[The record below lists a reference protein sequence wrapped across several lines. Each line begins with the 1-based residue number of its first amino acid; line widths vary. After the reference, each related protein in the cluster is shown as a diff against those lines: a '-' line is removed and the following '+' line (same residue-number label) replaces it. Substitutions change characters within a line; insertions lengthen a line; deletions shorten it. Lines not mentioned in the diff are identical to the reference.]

1 MPRLWQEAY
10 ADYFRAG
17 KSYPEGAG
25 DEGVGNPLQEGR
37 GAPEDEGGGSIGM
50 DNINPK
56 HYHMKG
62 LRFKEPE
69 CILFTERMRFNL
81 GNAFK
86 YVWRAG
92 AKGDAIEDLD
102 KAIWYL
108 DRESE
113 SNFSSSTLIEE
124 PEELI
129 QDCIEPFFNQLDF
142 SECSE
147 IDKKKE
153 EILFQIAIMGDEL
166 AAIEGIKRLK
176 EFIKS

>member
-1 MPRLWQEAY
+1 
-10 ADYFRAG
+10 
-17 KSYPEGAG
+17 
-25 DEGVGNPLQEGR
+25 
-37 GAPEDEGGGSIGM
+37 M

-62 LRFKEPE
+62 LKFKDPE
-69 CILFTERMRFNL
+69 CILFTERMGFNL

-92 AKGDAIEDLD
+92 AKGDAIEDLN

-108 DRESE
+108 ERETE
-113 SNFSSSTLIEE
+113 SHFSCSTLIKETVD
-124 PEELI
+124 LI

-153 EILFQIAIMGDEL
+153 EILFQIAIMGDEF
-166 AAIEGIKRLK
+166 AALEEIKRLK
-176 EFIKS
+176 AFIKSLDK